1 MSMLNTG
8 SGTSDVSKNYVDSEL
23 RKKVSN
29 EVLDNYIAFSIDSI
43 NSVELPT
50 VKTLNEVDL
59 EYKTSGATAERPTGC
74 IVGQMYFD
82 TDLNRP
88 IWRNSNN
95 NGWVDSNGTDV

>member
-1 MSMLNTG
+1 MPMLNTG

-29 EVLDNYIAFSIDSI
+29 EMLDNYIAFSIDSI
-43 NSVELPT
+43 NSVELPI

-59 EYKTSGATAERPTGC
+59 EYKTSGTTAERPTSC

-82 TDLNRP
+82 TDLNKP

-95 NGWVDSNGTDV
+95 NGWVDSNGVNV